1 MKTTHGF
8 KVRSFVLIVALGTS
22 LAFLSPASAQYRSY
36 IVDLNSKQVTEL
48 GSLGGGSTYATAIND
63 AGQVAGTSSTGASA
77 NDGFITGPN
86 GVGMTDLGALDSVN
100 GINAVGQVVGY
111 SNMPQR
117 ALITGPNGANIALLE
132 TRGAIFSGANSINNP
147 GQVVGYST
155 TATSIVSHAFI
166 TGPNGVGITD
176 LGTLGGVY
184 SWAYGI
190 NNPGQVAGQSETA
203 AGQYHAFIT
212 GPNGVGM
219 TDLGTLGGVNSGA
232 NSINDTGQV
241 AGQSETAAGQL
252 HAFITSPNGVGM
264 TDLGTLGGNYTE
276 SSARGI
282 SNAGQVVGM
291 SYFDTMP
298 DGAHHEHA
306 FITGPNG
313 EGMTDLNSLVKL
325 PDGVVLTDARGINN
339 VDQVVAVGI
348 TSAIPEPE
356 PYALMLAGLVL
367 VGFMTGSKRKID
379 YRTAGISPR

>member
-203 AGQYHAFIT
+203 AGQ
-212 GPNGVGM
+212 
-219 TDLGTLGGVNSGA
+219 
-232 NSINDTGQV
+232 
-241 AGQSETAAGQL
+241 L